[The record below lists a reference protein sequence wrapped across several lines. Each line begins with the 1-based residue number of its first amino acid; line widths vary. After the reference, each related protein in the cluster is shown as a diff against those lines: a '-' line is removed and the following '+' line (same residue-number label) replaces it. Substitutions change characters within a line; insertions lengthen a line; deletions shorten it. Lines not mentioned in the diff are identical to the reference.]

1 MLMVESQSMDVYRN
15 LATEE
20 YLMEHSSGPVLFLW
34 RSACAVVVG
43 KNQNPWRECRLD
55 LMRAEGVPLARRVSG
70 GGTVYHDEGN
80 LNYCV
85 IVDRAQYREELAFE
99 LVFQTLETF
108 GIRAERT
115 GKSNLSVD
123 GLKFSGNAFCFRRG
137 RALHHG
143 TLLLRADLGRLD
155 RYLGSVLGGI
165 ETRAVASVPAQ
176 VANLELDIG
185 LVAAGLR
192 DRFAALYGE
201 GHPSRPLEIGSDEA
215 ELASLEKKHRSGEW
229 KYGATPKFVVKQ
241 AGMRLEVEKGIVVG
255 GVGEGADALMGR
267 PFSGAFFLLP
277 NWVD

>member
-1 MLMVESQSMDVYRN
+1 MLMVESQSLDVYRN

-20 YLMEHSSGPVLFLW
+20 YLMEHSAEPVLFLW
-34 RSACAVVVG
+34 RSSCAVVVG

-55 LMRAEGVPLARRVSG
+55 LMRAEGVPLARRISG

-85 IVDRAQYREELAFE
+85 VVDRTQYREEQAFE

-123 GLKFSGNAFCFRRG
+123 GLKFSGNAFCFRKG

-143 TLLLRADLGRLD
+143 TLLLQADLGRLG
-155 RYLGSVLGGI
+155 RYLEPMLGGI
-165 ETRAVASVPAQ
+165 ETRAVVSVPAQ
-176 VANLELDIG
+176 VANLGLDIG

-192 DRFAALYGE
+192 DRFAELYGNKN
-201 GHPSRPLEIGSDEA
+201 SFQSLEIGSDMA
-215 ELASLEKKHRSGEW
+215 ELASLEEKHRSGEW
-229 KYGATPKFVVKQ
+229 KYGTTPKFTVERD
-241 AGMRLEVEKGIVVG
+241 GMLLEVEKGIVVRG
-255 GVGEGADALMGR
+255 AGKGADPLLKR
-267 PFSGAFFLLP
+267 PFSDTLFSL
-277 NWVD
+277 V